1 VSFSWV
7 ETSVA
12 TVYEQGWS
20 RRLPERLGAD
30 ARAREER
37 LQELRETVW
46 RRSAWAETALYGRRT
61 LRLT

>member
-12 TVYEQGWS
+12 TVYEQGRS

-30 ARAREER
+30 ARGREER
-37 LQELRETVW
+37 LQELRESVW
-46 RRSAWAETALYGRRT
+46 RRSAWAETALYGSRT
-61 LRLT
+61 LRLS